1 MPAISTKKQNRVKM
15 QKAKKYKP
23 PTKIP
28 LRCQLLIQKIKKSK
42 KRKKHKNVKR
52 TKNAKRVKTQKEQK
66 TNDTKYV
73 LVNYRLFE
81 IHFSKLPEGWKS
93 SGLFSMDRLDTS
105 GLKTGIAQ

>member
-1 MPAISTKKQNRVKM
+1 M
-15 QKAKKYKP
+15 QKAKKMHTPQKNTIQVP
-23 PTKIP
+23 AINTKN
-28 LRCQLLIQKIKKSK
+28 KKS
-42 KRKKHKNVKR
+42 KKHKNVKR

-105 GLKTGIAQ
+105 GLKTGIAQQLV